1 MRRMAG
7 ESIYDRL
14 ALPPEYPAPA
24 SKLGVSESALSG
36 EWPLHGLRHRPDPL
50 TNGWFIWSGEYSDAD
65 DFFVPLHFE
74 HVEDR
79 LPAAAPYL
87 ALPPGYR
94 FLIAP
99 GHEDVW
105 FDATLLQDDV
115 GRP

>member
-1 MRRMAG
+1 VAR

-14 ALPPEYPAPA
+14 GLTPDYPEPE

-36 EWPLHGLRHRPDPL
+36 QWPMHGLRHRPSPN

-65 DFFVPLHFE
+65 DFFLPLHIE
-74 HVEDR
+74 HAEDR
-79 LPAAAPYL
+79 IPAAAPYL

-105 FDATLLQDDV
+105 FDASILEDGV
-115 GRP
+115 G

>member
-1 MRRMAG
+1 MAG

-24 SKLGVSESALSG
+24 SKLGVSKSALSG

-79 LPAAAPYL
+79 LRAAPPYL
-87 ALPPGYR
+87 APAGIPLLDCAR
-94 FLIAP
+94 TRRRLVRRHAP
-99 GHEDVW
+99 
-105 FDATLLQDDV
+105 L
-115 GRP
+115 GRRGSNLTVA

>member
-1 MRRMAG
+1 MAG
-7 ESIYDRL
+7 KSIQDRL
-14 ALPPEYPAPA
+14 RVPRESPDPA
-24 SKLGVSESALSG
+24 SKIGVSLSG
-36 EWPLHGLRHRPDPL
+36 EWPLHGLRHRPDRL

-99 GHEDVW
+99 GHQDVW

-115 GRP
+115 GPT

>member
-1 MRRMAG
+1 VAR
-7 ESIYDRL
+7 ESIYDIL
-14 ALPPEYPAPA
+14 GLTPDHPAPER
-24 SKLGVSESALSG
+24 KLGVSDSALSG
-36 EWPLHGLRHRPDPL
+36 RWPMHGLRHRPSPS

-65 DFFVPLHFE
+65 DFFLPLPIE

-79 LPAAAPYL
+79 IPAAAPYL

-105 FDATLLQDDV
+105 FDASVFEDDV
-115 GRP
+115 GRT